1 MDKVILKETPRV
13 IIWRDINTGRV
24 NYRVKVT
31 DPERVITAEI

>member
-24 NYRVKVT
+24 DYRFKVK
-31 DPERVITAEI
+31 DAECIITAEI